1 MHWPGHRLAIGL
13 ALGVILVLWLA
24 GMAIAVRA
32 ARLPLDA
39 TGPMI
44 VVFEPGTAK
53 EDMLARIV
61 TAGARPIRE
70 TWLGFVWVVSGEE
83 PEASARLLS
92 QGAIGTYRELP
103 ITASLAGCFA
113 FADAKVAEHFHHPA
127 LAALLR

>member
-1 MHWPGHRLAIGL
+1 MRWPGHRLAFG
-13 ALGVILVLWLA
+13 LVLAVLVIWLV
-24 GMAIAVRA
+24 GMALAIRA
-32 ARLPLDA
+32 ARLPPDA

-53 EDMLARIV
+53 EDILARIV

-70 TWLGFVWVVSGEE
+70 TWLGFVWVVQGEE
-83 PEASARLLS
+83 PESSARLIS

-113 FADAKVAEHFHHPA
+113 YADAKVAEAFTIRP
-127 LAALLR
+127 

>member
-1 MHWPGHRLAIGL
+1 MRWPGHRLAIGL
-13 ALGVILVLWLA
+13 ALGVILLWLA
-24 GMAIAVRA
+24 GMAIAIRS

-44 VVFEPGTAK
+44 VVFEPGITK

-70 TWLGFVWVVSGEE
+70 TWLPFVWVVIGEQSE
-83 PEASARLLS
+83 TSARLMS

-113 FADAKVAEHFHHPA
+113 FADAKIAEAFTIRP
-127 LAALLR
+127 

>member
-1 MHWPGHRLAIGL
+1 MRWPGHRLALGL
-13 ALGVILVLWLA
+13 ALGILVIWLA
-24 GMAIAVRA
+24 GMALAIRA

-70 TWLGFVWVVSGEE
+70 TWLGFVWVVMGEE

-92 QGAIGTYRELP
+92 QGALGTYRELP

-113 FADAKVAEHFHHPA
+113 FADAKVAEAFTIRP
-127 LAALLR
+127 

>member
-1 MHWPGHRLAIGL
+1 MRRLFCCC
-13 ALGVILVLWLA
+13 ALGVLLVWLA
-24 GMAIAVRA
+24 GMALAVRA

-44 VVFEPGTAK
+44 VVFEPGIAK

-70 TWLGFVWVVSGEE
+70 TWLGFVWVVEGEQ
-83 PEASARLLS
+83 PETSARLMS

-103 ITASLAGCFA
+103 VAASLAGCFA
-113 FADAKVAEHFHHPA
+113 FADAKIADIFAIRP
-127 LAALLR
+127 